1 MMEGTKTVKNSL
13 VKVYIALS
21 IISLIAEII
30 VLATGSGNKP
40 VAGIPLF
47 IMFFALA
54 LYARM
59 TIIFKGISFTFLVF
73 AFISSSMY
81 YPQLFKYW
89 GFDTRVLVVPSV
101 QLIMFGM
108 GTKLSIGDFVNVF
121 KKPKGILIGTVLVY
135 TIMPIAGILLV
146 KAYGFTPEVAAGVIL
161 IGSCPGGMA
170 SNVMTF
176 LANGNVALSVSITA
190 LATLLAPFIT
200 PFLMKSFAGRL
211 IEIKVLAMMI
221 SILNMVILPII
232 AGLIVNKLL
241 RGRERLR
248 DRILP
253 TLAMGAILLYIIIV
267 TAHYRDDLLVVGLAL
282 ISAAIIHNFLGFIF
296 GYGAAKAAG
305 LSETDCRTLAIEVGL
320 KNGGMGVG
328 LAINVLKSGQA
339 SLASLIFGSWMNIS
353 GSTLANYW
361 RQKPVRDENYTGMQ
375 VKE

>member
-1 MMEGTKTVKNSL
+1 MDDEKTGNDML
-13 VKVYIALS
+13 ANVYVAIS
-21 IISLIAEII
+21 IISFIAEII
-30 VLATGSGNKP
+30 VLASGYGSRP
-40 VAGIPLF
+40 WAGIPLF

-59 TIIFKGISFTFLVF
+59 TVVLKGISFTFLVF
-73 AFISSSMY
+73 AFIASSMY
-81 YPQLFKYW
+81 YPPLFKNW

-108 GTKLSIGDFVNVF
+108 GTTLSIGDFIRVF

-135 TIMPIAGILLV
+135 TIMPLAGLILV
-146 KAYGFTPEVAAGVIL
+146 RVYGFSPEVAAGVIL

-176 LANGNVALSVSITA
+176 LANGNVALSVSLTA

-200 PFLMKSFAGRL
+200 PFLMKSFAGKL
-211 IEIKVLAMMI
+211 IEIKILAMMI
-221 SILNMVILPII
+221 SILNMVILPIV

-241 RGRERLR
+241 RGREKVR
-248 DRILP
+248 DKLLP
-253 TLAMGAILLYIIIV
+253 PLAMGAILLYITIV
-267 TAHYRDDLLVVGLAL
+267 TAHYRDELLVVGLAL
-282 ISAAIIHNFLGFIF
+282 IGAVIIHNFIGYVF

-305 LSETDCRTLAIEVGL
+305 LSVTDCRTIAIEVGL

-328 LAINVLKSGQA
+328 LAINVLKSGEA

-361 RQKPVRDENYTGMQ
+361 RQKPVKDRDTVGMTHD
-375 VKE
+375 